1 MKNKKILIYFLIT
14 HIFIWTL
21 VPTISNTNLPLD
33 TIEVLGWGNELKLGY
48 DKYPPLFPLFTEFF
62 FKIFG
67 NKDFAFYLLSQL
79 FVASSFL
86 IIFKISN
93 ELFNDEKLSILSVLL
108 LEGIFFHN
116 YTTPELNA
124 FLCQL
129 PFLAATALYFWKSIS
144 YDKNIHW
151 FLLGIFSGLAALTYY
166 LTFYLLAAISLFFIF
181 EMIKYKRFNSKYL
194 IGLFSFLIVLS
205 PHLFWI
211 IDNNYSSIEYALFR
225 SFGDPLTGLGGPKV
239 LDHLIYPLIFLGKQI
254 ILIIPL
260 IILIFSITTKL
271 RFNINYKDKKFLFL
285 FTITI
290 LPIILMFLTSL
301 LSGIRIRTMWMTTF
315 YLFIGI
321 FSVYLFQLQ
330 INFKK
335 IKLFMFVFIFF
346 FLISPLI
353 YFVDSYTQKDKRT
366 DYPGKKIANLVQI
379 EWDKNFENKIE
390 IVAGDGWVNG
400 GWYAGNLS
408 YHLSSRPK
416 LRKELNVKINVG
428 LIWIKGFNEIKECK
442 GTFFQ
447 VEPYN
452 DICMFGNK

>member
-79 FVASSFL
+79 FIASSFL

-108 LEGIFFHN
+108 LDGIFFHN

-144 YDKNIHW
+144 YDKNVDW

-211 IDNNYSSIEYALFR
+211 IDNNYSSI
-225 SFGDPLTGLGGPKV
+225 
-239 LDHLIYPLIFLGKQI
+239 
-254 ILIIPL
+254 
-260 IILIFSITTKL
+260 
-271 RFNINYKDKKFLFL
+271 
-285 FTITI
+285 
-290 LPIILMFLTSL
+290 
-301 LSGIRIRTMWMTTF
+301 
-315 YLFIGI
+315 
-321 FSVYLFQLQ
+321 
-330 INFKK
+330 
-335 IKLFMFVFIFF
+335 
-346 FLISPLI
+346 
-353 YFVDSYTQKDKRT
+353 
-366 DYPGKKIANLVQI
+366 
-379 EWDKNFENKIE
+379 
-390 IVAGDGWVNG
+390 
-400 GWYAGNLS
+400 
-408 YHLSSRPK
+408 
-416 LRKELNVKINVG
+416 
-428 LIWIKGFNEIKECK
+428 
-442 GTFFQ
+442 
-447 VEPYN
+447 
-452 DICMFGNK
+452 